1 MTRQASTEVL
11 TEYTRLIDAVGLDAV
26 WRSLGRLIADATTAD
41 DVNDADG
48 PFVSI
53 VGAIIADS
61 MDDTVAMT
69 GDLYEYGLA
78 HVNPSLKRE
87 LGQYYTPPD
96 VARLMGRNLLETIGD
111 CEDDVSGSTI
121 IEPSCGCGSLLVP
134 ALDEIARNGRV
145 SAADIVRDNL
155 VMCDVDDRSVGVC
168 QALLE
173 RTFGTSVPRER
184 VIVGDFLA
192 DDTAKRIDGLVD
204 GDRTY
209 VLMNPPYG
217 RIGDRTRYKGYATM
231 PCNDMYALFVER
243 CLRYRG
249 MSAIIPQSFTTSS
262 KFSVLREMLVGQTHG
277 AVLSYDNVPAPVFCG
292 RKRGIANSNKGNSV
306 RPSVVSVARTG
317 RENGDDNV
325 VRMSPMLR
333 FGVNDRSVAISD
345 EAMAKA
351 WDGRAA
357 KSDEA
362 SSYLPKVPGVL
373 ESVYEWLATQPRVS
387 DLASQ
392 DGDDGMRSLWV
403 PATPRYRT
411 CASTRPLH
419 RSSVIRLD
427 FDDDDARMLAYLT
440 MNSSIA
446 YAWWR
451 FHDGGIT
458 LTSRLCMDIPVP
470 RVGDNDMP
478 MLRERYLQL
487 VRMERDAVTVK
498 TNAGKPNE
506 SLDFGQSVIDEN
518 TRMLLSNGFD
528 DKVVRAMRVMHSND
542 IIEQLEC
549 L

>member
-1 MTRQASTEVL
+1 MTRQASTGIL
-11 TEYTRLIDAVGLDAV
+11 TAYTGLIDAVGLDAV
-26 WRSLGRLIADATTAD
+26 WRSLGHLIADAMTAD
-41 DVNDADG
+41 YVNDADA
-48 PFVSI
+48 PFMDI
-53 VGAIIADS
+53 AEAIITDS
-61 MDDTVAMT
+61 MDETVSMT

-111 CEDDVSGSTI
+111 CEDASDFAI

-134 ALDEIARNGRV
+134 ALDEIARNGRF
-145 SAADIVRDNL
+145 SATDMVKDKLVICDIDG
-155 VMCDVDDRSVGVC
+155 RSVDVC

-173 RTFGTSVPRER
+173 RTFGASVPRGR

-192 DDTAKRIDGLVD
+192 DDTEKRIDGIVGID
-204 GDRTY
+204 KAY

-217 RIGDRTRYKGYATM
+217 RIVDRTRYKGYATM
-231 PCNDMYALFVER
+231 PCNDLYALFVER

-249 MSAIIPQSFTTSS
+249 MSAIVPQSFTTSA
-262 KFSVLREMLVGQTHG
+262 KFAVLREMLVGQTHG
-277 AVLSYDNVPAPVFCG
+277 AILSYDNVPAPVFCG
-292 RKRGIANSNKGNSV
+292 RKRGITNSNKGNSV
-306 RPSVVSVARTG
+306 RPSIVSVARNG
-317 RENGDDNV
+317 RGNGDDDV
-325 VRMSPMLR
+325 IRMSPMLR

-351 WDGRAA
+351 WVGRAA
-357 KSDEA
+357 KGDEA

-373 ESVYEWLATQPRVS
+373 GSVYEWLATQPRVS
-387 DLASQ
+387 DLVSQ
-392 DGDDGMRSLWV
+392 GDDGGMGSLWV

-419 RSSVIRLD
+419 RSSVIKLD

-518 TRMLLSNGFD
+518 TRMLLGNGFD